1 MKYKRYIFPV
11 LMGFTMSN
19 IMFLVNTGKI
29 MFPDIMIMMILQAVV
44 ASAASLVFPAGLI
57 GAKMTKKL
65 FPRLNRIGFLIVS
78 SMLPA
83 IYFTSILSITGLL
96 RMKGYSEGFWMSYF
110 GSLSTSIVYGYV
122 VSILWNVALDKLLQR
137 KEMSK

>member
-1 MKYKRYIFPV
+1 MRYKRYIFPV

-29 MFPDIMIMMILQAVV
+29 MFSVNIIMMILQAVV
-44 ASAASLVFPAGLI
+44 ASIASLVFPAGLI

-65 FPRLNRIGFLIVS
+65 FPRHNRIGFLLVS
-78 SMLPA
+78 SILPA

-96 RMKGYSEGFWMSYF
+96 RMKGYSEGF
-110 GSLSTSIVYGYV
+110 
-122 VSILWNVALDKLLQR
+122 
-137 KEMSK
+137 